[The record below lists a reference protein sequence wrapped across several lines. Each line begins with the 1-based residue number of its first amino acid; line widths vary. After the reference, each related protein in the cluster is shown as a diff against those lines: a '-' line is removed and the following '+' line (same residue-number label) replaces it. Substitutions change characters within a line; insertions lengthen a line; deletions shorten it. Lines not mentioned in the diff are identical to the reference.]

1 MGPGARRDIT
11 HSVRGLHSSS
21 NNHTCDQ
28 GSVIR
33 RLESVGQP
41 ASRIGPNQGA
51 PRTLPYGRG
60 HTANPISSSAWR
72 PQGQRVKW
80 LWGGDHGAHYRPAR
94 AANCDANE
102 GAPAPS
108 ESPTQGGNAFPT
120 DLPTETGPR
129 AGPTQIGEEVT
140 LSPDGDQCARLFR
153 LDAYDTSGN
162 ISTSFTGVVTPTR
175 IIVNTKVSDLL

>member
-1 MGPGARRDIT
+1 MVVWAGIT
-11 HSVRGLHSSS
+11 VPTIAPL
-21 NNHTCDQ
+21 
-28 GSVIR
+28 V
-33 RLESVGQP
+33 
-41 ASRIGPNQGA
+41 ASIAMPTRA
-51 PRTLPYGRG
+51 PT
-60 HTANPISSSAWR
+60 
-72 PQGQRVKW
+72 
-80 LWGGDHGAHYRPAR
+80 
-94 AANCDANE
+94 
-102 GAPAPS
+102 PS